1 MRNAPDLLL
10 PLALLPHTMASLDRE
25 FTVHR
30 LWEADD
36 KDGLI
41 RRLAPTTR
49 FIAAGG
55 HAGVDAGLMDSLP
68 KLEIIANFGVGY
80 DTIDAKAAAARGII
94 VTNTPDVLNEE
105 VADTAMGLLLATARE
120 LPQAER
126 YLRAGKWPAA
136 NYPLTRGTLR
146 GRTLGIAGLGRIG
159 KAIARRAEAF
169 GLTIA
174 YTGRS
179 RQADV
184 AYRYFDS
191 LVDLARAVDTL
202 VLILPGGA
210 ATKNLVDAEVLRA
223 LGPNGILINVAR
235 GTVVDEA
242 ALIEAL
248 RDGTSQAA
256 ALDVYAEETKEPQA
270 LYAMDN
276 VVLLPHVGS
285 ASEHTR
291 EAMGQLLVDN
301 LTAWRDGN
309 GPITPVAETPW
320 PRR

>member
-1 MRNAPDLLL
+1 MPDAPDLLL
-10 PLALLPHTMASLDRE
+10 PLPLLPHTMATLDRE
-25 FTVHR
+25 FRVHR
-30 LWEADD
+30 LWQAED
-36 KDGLI
+36 KDALI
-41 RRLAPTTR
+41 AGIAPTTR

-55 HAGVDAGLMDSLP
+55 HAGVDGALMDRLP

-80 DTIDAKAAAARGII
+80 DTIDAKAAAARGIL

-126 YLRAGKWPAA
+126 YLRAGKWPSG

-146 GRTLGIAGLGRIG
+146 GRRLGIVGLGRIG
-159 KAIARRAEAF
+159 KAIAKRAEAF
-169 GLTIA
+169 GLAIE
-174 YTGRS
+174 YYGRT
-179 RQADV
+179 RQSDV
-184 AYRYFDS
+184 AYPYHDS
-191 LVDLARAVDTL
+191 VVGLARAVDTL
-202 VLILPGGA
+202 MVIVPGGA
-210 ATKNLVDAEVLRA
+210 ATKDLIDAAVLEA
-223 LGPNGILINVAR
+223 LGPKGILINVAR

-248 RDGTSQAA
+248 RTGTILSAG
-256 ALDVYAEETKEPQA
+256 LDVFAEEPTVPEA
-270 LYAMDN
+270 LMAMEN

-285 ASEHTR
+285 ASLHTR
-291 EAMGQLLVDN
+291 QAMGQLLVDN
-301 LTAWRDGN
+301 LTSWRDGK